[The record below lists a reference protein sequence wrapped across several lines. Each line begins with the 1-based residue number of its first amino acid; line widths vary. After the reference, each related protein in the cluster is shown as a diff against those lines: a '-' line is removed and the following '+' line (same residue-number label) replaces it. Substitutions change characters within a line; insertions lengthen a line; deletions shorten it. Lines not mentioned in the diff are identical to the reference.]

1 MSGPSPRDDDHDDD
15 FDAGP
20 AFTHGPGMMGPPM
33 QPGEFDT
40 EMARDMT
47 PRRAATKSHQYHP
60 DDDLYDEMTWER
72 ASPPSP
78 MSPHGGGQEFAA
90 ELGPPGP
97 MLGQHPEGS
106 EYHGTYTGDFQERP
120 SLLTEGFADGQTLR
134 GMEGMPAPGYGQEQA
149 PANAPPDYGQGQA
162 PADAPPGNVPQDA
175 DEEMEED
182 LYGMSGSPSSGS
194 SGYSSGWSVE

>member
-1 MSGPSPRDDDHDDD
+1 MSDLPPRDDDHDDD

-20 AFTHGPGMMGPPM
+20 AFTHGSGIMGPPM
-33 QPGEFDT
+33 QPGAFDA

-47 PRRAATKSHQYHP
+47 PPARGYEEPPIPPGVGENPHNAPFS
-60 DDDLYDEMTWER
+60 DDLYDEITRER

-90 ELGPPGP
+90 EFGPPGP
-97 MLGQHPEGS
+97 MLGQHPEG
-106 EYHGTYTGDFQERP
+106 
-120 SLLTEGFADGQTLR
+120 QTPR
-134 GMEGMPAPGYGQEQA
+134 SMEGMPAPGYGQGQA
-149 PANAPPDYGQGQA
+149 PANAPLGYGHGQA
-162 PADAPPGNVPQDA
+162 SADAPPGNVPEGA